1 MAARTRKRKRRHPA
15 TKAPKAKPAT
25 TPKPRERVRVAKPT
39 PQKKAKA
46 KAKTK
51 TKVGK
56 VGGSRPVKRRA
67 PAAPS
72 KPAPFPKRKPAAAIK
87 PRRPAP
93 PPVRKLSRNPEA
105 VRSRRR
111 RLEAK
116 SAALGI
122 AAAKAAKKA
131 EQLAR
136 AKAARKKKKQLGRP
150 LTDEE
155 RAASWL
161 ERIREHCAEVFSC
174 ALAITYPGGG
184 HADLRDSH
192 DQHLASQ
199 KRSHLWLAVGHYSSP
214 DSDISY
220 ALLAEALMRVRDD
233 LFLETRVGPDRLTQI
248 RIVFHDPD
256 SKRTESD
263 SVVSKIG
270 GYEYVISD
278 MIGELTGS
286 DVDNPDAD
294 SLAARYENTV
304 VPQFY
309 VFFSSE
315 MVRFQKVAFG
325 PKTQEVK
332 LR

>member
-1 MAARTRKRKRRHPA
+1 M
-15 TKAPKAKPAT
+15 
-25 TPKPRERVRVAKPT
+25 
-39 PQKKAKA
+39 
-46 KAKTK
+46 
-51 TKVGK
+51 KVGR
-56 VGGSRPVKRRA
+56 SRPVKRRA

-72 KPAPFPKRKPAAAIK
+72 KPAPFPKRKPAAVK
-87 PRRPAP
+87 PRRPA
-93 PPVRKLSRNPEA
+93 LSRNPEA
-105 VRSRRR
+105 VRSRKR

-116 SAALGI
+116 SIADGLAIAAL
-122 AAAKAAKKA
+122 AKKN
-131 EQLAR
+131 ERLAR
-136 AKAARKKKKQLGRP
+136 AKAARKKKQQLGRP

-161 ERIREHCAEVFSC
+161 ERIREHCAAVFSC

-184 HADLRDSH
+184 HADLRDSN

-315 MVRFQKVAFG
+315 MVRFQKVSFG
-325 PKTQEVK
+325 PKTQEVR